1 MTAGYNTYANI
12 SSLVNTIYEDSLLV
26 ARDAALGPS
35 IVTTFTDMSGMA
47 LRKVNE
53 YGTVTV
59 NSVGESDDLVSQVFT
74 PANLST
80 LTPAEYAAQFLLTDQ
95 RIETDWNNV
104 NRDAAME
111 LGAGFAES
119 VDTNL
124 FSNFTSLTGGTVG
137 ASGSSMTWAY
147 FNAAVARLRNGKVP
161 MAGLVAVMHP
171 YHWNDLAAAASTAA
185 TSETNAPEWLRA
197 ELARNYFVGRVS
209 GVNIFLS
216 PYVGT
221 NSTDAYFAVFH
232 PMALA
237 LDVRRAFRIERE
249 RDASRRAWELNAS
262 TVYAHGVWRP
272 KWGIQ
277 GIADATAP

>member
-12 SSLVNTIYEDSLLV
+12 STFVNTIYEDALLV
-26 ARDAALGPS
+26 ARDTALGPS
-35 IVTTFTDMSGMA
+35 IVKSFSDMSGMA
-47 LRKVNE
+47 LRKSSE

-74 PANLST
+74 PSNLAT

-95 RIETDWNNV
+95 RIESDPFNV
-104 NRDAAME
+104 QADAALE
-111 LGAGFAES
+111 LGSGFAEA

-124 FSNFTSLTGGTVG
+124 FGNFTSLTGGTVG
-137 ASGSSMTWAY
+137 AAGSTMTWAY
-147 FNAAVARLRNGKVP
+147 FNAAVARLRAGKVP

-171 YHWNDLAAAASTAA
+171 YHWNDLASAASVASTA
-185 TSETNAPEWLRA
+185 ETNAPEWLRS
-197 ELARNYFVGRVS
+197 ELARNYFAMQVN
-209 GVNIFLS
+209 GVTIFTS

-221 NSTDAYFAVFH
+221 SSTDAYFAVFH

-237 LDVRRAFRIERE
+237 LDVRRGFRIERE

-272 KWGIQ
+272 KWGVQ